1 MTPAQYRRDLDRI
14 VRGLLLTL
22 LPILRL
28 FIRSGLAD
36 PDTRRRR
43 IDRFAPIITAQL
55 RASRQLVA
63 SLTRRFLEGQAKAQV
78 GVSDPYIPALAGYSE
93 QAVRTVLDRIA
104 DNYVVES
111 KPRSVVIDNAG
122 STFVRH
128 AEEAGRQMIVDA
140 VEPEPEVVD
149 ATVEETARENVDVE
163 TPPILEVV
171 PDPEPEPREV
181 ASDTSRPVAWA
192 RVLTGAEDCAFCVM
206 LASRGAVYKSKAT
219 AERTEDNPFVKYHE
233 NCDCVAVPVY
243 TSKAWPGKDEA
254 ETLYKLWLSAT
265 DGFKQRDAINALRRE
280 LYRKKQAGEQLYP
293 GRVPLREAA

>member
-28 FIRSGLAD
+28 FVRAGLAD
-36 PDTRRRR
+36 EDTRRRR

-55 RASRQLVA
+55 RSSRQLIGA
-63 SLTRRFLEGQAKAQV
+63 LTRRFLEGQARTQV
-78 GVSDPYIPALAGYSE
+78 GVSNPYIPALPGYSE

-104 DNYVVES
+104 DNYVNEVS
-111 KPRSVVIDNAG
+111 PRSVLIENAG

-128 AEEAGRQMIVDA
+128 AEEAGRQIIVDA
-140 VEPEPEVVD
+140 VEPEPDVPEI
-149 ATVEETARENVDVE
+149 TVEEVARETAGTE
-163 TPPILEVV
+163 TPPILENV
-171 PDPEPEPREV
+171 PEPEPEPREV
-181 ASDTSRPVAWA
+181 ADDPRRPVAWA

-219 AERTEDNPFVKYHE
+219 AERTEDNPFQKYHD

-254 ETLYKLWLSAT
+254 ESLYKLWLSAT

-280 LYRKKQAGEQLYP
+280 LYRKKQAGEQLFP

>member
-1 MTPAQYRRDLDRI
+1 MTPATYRRDLDRI

-22 LPILRL
+22 LPILRI
-28 FIRSGLAD
+28 FVRSGLSD

-63 SLTRRFLEGQAKAQV
+63 SLTRRFLEGQAQAQV
-78 GVSDPYIPALAGYSE
+78 GVSKPYIPALSGYSE

-104 DNYVVES
+104 DDYVVSE
-111 KPRSVVIDNAG
+111 KPRSVVIENAG

-128 AEEAGRQMIVDA
+128 VEEAGRQIIVDA

-149 ATVEETARENVDVE
+149 TTVTEQARENVDVE
-163 TPPILEVV
+163 TPPILEAV
-171 PDPEPEPREV
+171 PEPEPEPREE
-181 ASDTSRPVAWA
+181 ATDSSRPVAWA

-219 AERTEDNPFVKYHE
+219 AERTEDNPFQKYHD

-254 ETLYKLWLSAT
+254 ENLYKFWLQAT

-280 LYRKKQAGEQLYP
+280 LYRKKQAGEQLFP
-293 GRVPLREAA
+293 GRVPLREVA

>member
-14 VRGLLLTL
+14 VRGLLLAI
-22 LPILRL
+22 LPVLRL
-28 FIRSGLAD
+28 FVRSGLDDA
-36 PDTRRRR
+36 DTRRRR
-43 IDRFAPIITAQL
+43 IDRFAPIITTQM
-55 RASRQLVA
+55 RASRTLVA
-63 SLTRRFLEGQAKAQV
+63 SLTRRFLEGQANAQV
-78 GVSDPYIPALAGYSE
+78 GVSKPYIPPLAGYSE

-104 DNYVVES
+104 DNYVVQGT
-111 KPRSVVIDNAG
+111 PRAKVIENGG
-122 STFVRH
+122 STFIRH
-128 AEEAGRQMIVDA
+128 AEKAGRQIIVDA
-140 VEPEPEVVD
+140 VEPEPDVPEV
-149 ATVEETARENVDVE
+149 TVEETARENVNVD
-163 TPPILEVV
+163 TPPVADTV
-171 PDPEPEPREV
+171 PEPEPKPRET
-181 ASDTSRPVAWA
+181 AQDTRRPVAWA

-219 AERTEDNPFVKYHE
+219 AERTEDNPFVKYHD